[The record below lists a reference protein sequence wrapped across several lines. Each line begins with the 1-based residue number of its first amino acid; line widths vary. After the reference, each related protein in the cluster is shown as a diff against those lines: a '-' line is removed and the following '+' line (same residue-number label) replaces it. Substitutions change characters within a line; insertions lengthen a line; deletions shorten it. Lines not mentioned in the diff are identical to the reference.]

1 MVEDETT
8 TIHLNKSAVRASEGP
23 SLQYYSALRSRI
35 REGQISR
42 DLPFIACE
50 KATAATSFISPIVHP
65 YVLAYTYTHI

>member
-35 REGQISR
+35 REGQISFY
-42 DLPFIACE
+42 LIQIEPEPFTKFTFPRMKPLTI
-50 KATAATSFISPIVHP
+50 F
-65 YVLAYTYTHI
+65 